1 MRSIVEQGIAGLHPG
16 YFALVMATGIV
27 SIASYLLEMEIV
39 AWVLFRINEVA
50 YVLLWILVLVR
61 LLRYFP
67 RVRADLTSHSLGSG
81 FFTMVAGTCVLG
93 SQFVILAEDIR
104 TASLLWFIGLFL
116 WFILIYTFFTAVIV
130 REQKPDLEAGIN
142 GAWLVT
148 VVATQ
153 SISILGTLI
162 VSRFTAWLPELLFF
176 TLAMYLLGCMLY
188 ILIISLIFYRFIF
201 FKLDPKDL
209 TPPYWINMGAVAI
222 TTLAGA
228 TLMLNNAQWEF
239 LREILPFLTGF
250 TLFFWV
256 TATWW
261 IPLLF
266 ILGAWRHL
274 YKRFPLQYHPL
285 YWSLVF
291 PLGMYTTSTFMLA
304 KATNLE
310 FLFIIPRYF
319 VYLALFAWLVTFG
332 GLIYRL
338 VGNLIIAPLAA
349 NPTNGEPGD

>member
-1 MRSIVEQGIAGLHPG
+1 
-16 YFALVMATGIV
+16 
-27 SIASYLLEMEIV
+27 
-39 AWVLFRINEVA
+39 
-50 YVLLWILVLVR
+50 
-61 LLRYFP
+61 
-67 RVRADLTSHSLGSG
+67 
-81 FFTMVAGTCVLG
+81 VLG
-93 SQFVILAEDIR
+93 SQFVILAGDTA
-104 TASLLWFIGLFL
+104 TASLLWFVGLFL
-116 WFILIYTFFTAVIV
+116 WFIIIFTFFTAVTV

-142 GAWLVT
+142 GAWLLA

-162 VSRFTAWLPELLFF
+162 VSRFMAWLPELLFF
-176 TLAMYLLGCMLY
+176 TLSMYLLGCMLY

-239 LREILPFLTGF
+239 LREIIPFLTGF

-274 YKRFPLQYHPL
+274 YKRFPLKYHPL
-285 YWSLVF
+285 YWGLVF

-310 FLFIIPRYF
+310 FLYIIPRYF
-319 VYLALFAWLVTFG
+319 VYVALFAWLVTFA

-338 VGNLIIAPLAA
+338 VRGLIFAA
-349 NPTNGEPGD
+349 LVTNPSHGEPGA

>member
-27 SIASYLLEMEIV
+27 SIASYLLEMEMV

-50 YVLLWILVLVR
+50 YMLLWLLTLVR

-67 RVRADLTSHSLGSG
+67 RVKADLTSHSLGPG
-81 FFTMVAGTCVLG
+81 FFTTVAGSCVLG
-93 SQFVILAEDIR
+93 SQFVILAGDTT
-104 TASLLWFIGLFL
+104 TASLLWFVGLFL
-116 WFILIYTFFTAVIV
+116 WFIIIFTFFTAVTV

-142 GAWLVT
+142 GAWLLA

-162 VSRFTAWLPELLFF
+162 VSRFMAWLPELLFF
-176 TLAMYLLGCMLY
+176 TLSMYLLGCMLY

-274 YKRFPLQYHPL
+274 YKRFPLKYHPL
-285 YWSLVF
+285 YWGLVF
-291 PLGMYTTSTFMLA
+291 PLGMYTTATFMLA

-310 FLFIIPRYF
+310 FLYIIPRYF
-319 VYLALFAWLVTFG
+319 VYVALFAWLVTFV

-338 VGNLIIAPLAA
+338 VSRLIFAPLAT
-349 NPTNGEPGD
+349 NPSHGEPGA

>member
-1 MRSIVEQGIAGLHPG
+1 MRNIVEQGIADLHPG

-27 SIASYLLEMEIV
+27 SIASYLLEMEMV
-39 AWVLFRINEVA
+39 AWVLFRINEVV
-50 YVLLWILVLVR
+50 YMLLWLLTLIR

-67 RVRADLTSHSLGSG
+67 RLKADLTSHSLGPG
-81 FFTMVAGTCVLG
+81 FFTAVAGTCVLG
-93 SQFVILAEDIR
+93 SQFVILAGDTA
-104 TASLLWFIGLFL
+104 TASLLWFVGLFL
-116 WFILIYTFFTAVIV
+116 WFIIIFTFFTAVTV

-142 GAWLVT
+142 GAWLLA

-162 VSRFTAWLPELLFF
+162 VSRFMAWLPELLFF
-176 TLAMYLLGCMLY
+176 TLSMYLLGCMLY

-239 LREILPFLTGF
+239 LQEILPFLTGF

-274 YKRFPLQYHPL
+274 YKRFPLKYHPL
-285 YWSLVF
+285 YWGLVF

-310 FLFIIPRYF
+310 FLNIIPRYF
-319 VYLALFAWLVTFG
+319 VYVALFAWLVTFA

-338 VGNLIIAPLAA
+338 VSSLIFAPLVT
-349 NPTNGEPGD
+349 NPSNGEPGD